1 MNLQK
6 MKVKELRNLAGE
18 KNITGRWDMNKQQ
31 LIDAL
36 TLVLEEEARITEE
49 QTHQTQQDH
58 QEEVKPQ
65 PQTRRGRKR
74 VIEVYKDGKLIKTI
88 DGLIETF
95 KWAQENNICNAGW
108 VKHSLKTGK
117 ETVAGRKFKQGGY
130 LFKYAE

>member
-1 MNLQK
+1 MNLQE

-36 TLVLEEEARITEE
+36 TPILEEEARIAEE
-49 QTHQTQQDH
+49 QSEQSQ
-58 QEEVKPQ
+58 QEEVEKPQ
-65 PQTRRGRKR
+65 PRRGRRR
-74 VIEVYKDGKLIKTI
+74 VIEVYKDGQLVNTI
-88 DGLIETF
+88 NGLLETF
-95 KWAQENNICNAGW
+95 KWATENNICNVGW

-117 ETVAGRKFKQGGY
+117 ETVAGRKFKTGGY